1 VTKDYRITDSARYK
15 NLRFLLTIV
24 CYLSPALI
32 FVFIWFPVIDHY
44 YVPNSV
50 ITDETVNAARHR
62 PNDSVLDEI
71 EVFFD
76 LLKLIDSKQLIA
88 AAEMA
93 LQGEIAIPGYPSKG
107 FRLPFDIDNIDKGP
121 KLGAELRWVVSIR
134 DMGKFLNLRA
144 SRKLT

>member
-1 VTKDYRITDSARYK
+1 MPD
-15 NLRFLLTIV
+15 
-24 CYLSPALI
+24 
-32 FVFIWFPVIDHY
+32 
-44 YVPNSV
+44 
-50 ITDETVNAARHR
+50 
-62 PNDSVLDEI
+62 DSVLDEI
-71 EVFFD
+71 KGFFQRPA
-76 LLKLIDSKQLIA
+76 KDSKQLIA
-88 AAEMA
+88 VAERA